1 MFRLVNLL
9 SLNGTIKNCTVAH
22 SRQIT
27 KAYYMLTHACI
38 HALFI
43 RQVPELKGGRKPKGM
58 SSSYNITDYVDQEVY
73 DNSVIKTFETEIIYV
88 QYKVQRVK

>member
-1 MFRLVNLL
+1 MNEFHVEMSTSPYNGMQSSMFRLVNLL

-43 RQVPELKGGRKPKGM
+43 R
-58 SSSYNITDYVDQEVY
+58 
-73 DNSVIKTFETEIIYV
+73 
-88 QYKVQRVK
+88 